1 MGWAAAGWAARSWAA
16 GGGTGGL
23 GGDGFGQ
30 PTRRAGR
37 LCWRGRGEKM
47 SPFPVYP
54 PLRHPFFSVDT
65 RSVVLFDGRFP
76 RRGQVVPRSAR
87 RWRDAPWPMAF
98 GGKRTRVG
106 GEDGGGLGRQWVGRR
121 RVGSGGLGGGGL
133 GNGGLGNGGPGNGG
147 LENGGL
153 GGGGLGG
160 GGLGG
165 GVLGVGGFG
174 RRRVGRR
181 GSWAAVGWAATD
193 LDSLQGARGG
203 FAGGAEEKKSLPFP
217 VYLPFATCSS
227 PSTPG

>member
-1 MGWAAAGWAARSWAA
+1 MHRAILPQFSGGGKACEKTLPPGDGGEESAVPHPMSVRPFAARSSPSTHDWLSVWVAA
-16 GGGTGGL
+16 SRAVA
-23 GGDGFGQ
+23 DG
-30 PTRRAGR
+30 
-37 LCWRGRGEKM
+37 
-47 SPFPVYP
+47 V
-54 PLRHPFFSVDT
+54 
-65 RSVVLFDGRFP
+65 P
-76 RRGQVVPRSAR
+76 RRAR

-174 RRRVGRR
+174 RWWLWTAAGWDGGGLGGDGFGQPTRRAGKLCRR
-181 GSWAAVGWAATD
+181 G
-193 LDSLQGARGG
+193 RG
-203 FAGGAEEKKSLPFP
+203 EKMSPFP
-217 VYLPFATCSS
+217 VYPPLRHPFFSVDARLTILWGGRF
-227 PSTPG
+227 PRRG